1 MLCVTLTTDGAGCFG
16 CGRQQG
22 TLTLVPRALR
32 RCFGCG
38 LHATSVAVNARSART
53 APCDLTENRLMAGT
67 RPVDSQV
74 GSTVG
79 GTTGPPRSTA
89 YGSRSPN
96 PSPWRMGR
104 HRKVRDD
111 TEVVARPDAV
121 DLLIEGSSAVEDVQ
135 GRPVHSAPNQDII
148 NAAPQLE
155 RHLTGGHQRV
165 DRRKS
170 VPRIC
175 GMCRL
180 PGIPIGNAQP
190 LEGLPS
196 GPEPY

>member
-1 MLCVTLTTDGAGCFG
+1 
-16 CGRQQG
+16 
-22 TLTLVPRALR
+22 
-32 RCFGCG
+32 
-38 LHATSVAVNARSART
+38 
-53 APCDLTENRLMAGT
+53 MAGT
-67 RPVDSQV
+67 RRVDFRWAHRWGDYRAPAEHGVWQ
-74 GSTVG
+74 
-79 GTTGPPRSTA
+79 P
-89 YGSRSPN
+89 SPN

-104 HRKVRDD
+104 HRKVCDD

-180 PGIPIGNAQP
+180 PGIPIGN
-190 LEGLPS
+190 
-196 GPEPY
+196 